1 MAKILLVEDE
11 DHIAKGLR
19 FNLELDGH
27 EVAWLADGG
36 SAKEHLFTE
45 AVPYDLVIL
54 DVMLPGLSGLD
65 LARGLRKRN
74 PHQAILML
82 SAKGAQAD
90 KLAALRLGAD
100 DYITKPFDLEELLL
114 RVERLLARSSASAD
128 VLLTETAPPSTLRFG
143 AAEVD
148 FSAHTARMG
157 DRPVHLTVL
166 ELELLRAFSRHEG
179 QVLSREDLLREVW
192 QTEADIA
199 TRTIDNFVL
208 RLRKAFE
215 PEPAQPVH
223 FLSVRGRGYKFLR
236 QSEGERLS

>member
-1 MAKILLVEDE
+1 MADILLVEDE

-27 EVAWLADGG
+27 SVAWLADGAAAG
-36 SAKEHLFTE
+36 EHLFTE
-45 AVPYDLVIL
+45 KARYDLVIL

-65 LARGLRKRN
+65 LARGLRKRS
-74 PHQAILML
+74 PKQAILML

-90 KLAALRLGAD
+90 KLAGLRLGAD

-114 RVERLLARSSASAD
+114 RVERLLARSQD
-128 VLLTETAPPSTLRFG
+128 EGPPLAPQLLRFG
-143 AAEVD
+143 QAEVD
-148 FSAHTARMG
+148 FDRHTAHMHG
-157 DRPVHLTVL
+157 SKVHLTAL

-223 FLSVRGRGYKFLR
+223 FLSIRGRGYKFLR
-236 QSEGERLS
+236 HAENERP